1 MSEQCVERKLLSKML
16 MGSVDD
22 TFTGQEAR
30 LVVLWLSE
38 YYGKLM
44 VEATE
49 RELQLL
55 LQLER
60 GRNLCG

>member
-1 MSEQCVERKLLSKML
+1 MSQMLL
-16 MGSVDD
+16 GNVDD
-22 TFTGQEAR
+22 NFNGTECR
-30 LVVLWLSE
+30 LVIMFLSE

-49 RELQLL
+49 RELSLL
-55 LQLER
+55 QQLER

>member
-1 MSEQCVERKLLSKML
+1 MSKQSTEQRLLSQML
-16 MGSVDD
+16 LGNVDD
-22 TFTGQEAR
+22 TFTGQECH
-30 LVVLWLSE
+30 LVIMFLSE

-49 RELQLL
+49 RELLL
-55 LQLER
+55 LQQLER

>member
-1 MSEQCVERKLLSKML
+1 MSKQSTEQRLLSQML
-16 MGSVDD
+16 LGNVDD

-49 RELQLL
+49 RELSLL
-55 LQLER
+55 QQLER
-60 GRNLCG
+60 GRNFCG